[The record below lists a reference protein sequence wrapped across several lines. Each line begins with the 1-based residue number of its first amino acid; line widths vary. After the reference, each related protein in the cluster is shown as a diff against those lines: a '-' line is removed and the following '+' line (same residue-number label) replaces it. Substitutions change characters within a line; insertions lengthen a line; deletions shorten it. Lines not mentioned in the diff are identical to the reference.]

1 MGKTDVGLMLKLIQK
16 KICDMKIRTKM
27 GLSLLVIVILC
38 CFGIGLYSYRIAKN
52 AVIENAEVIVTNLV
66 KQMGLNLDERIE
78 AVRDVSYQMC
88 ETGKINKILNM
99 SAAEAKS
106 GMSKYKDS
114 LSTAV
119 LQRNALYDYTKYAL
133 LRPESGLIYE
143 YYKNGMKKKKTLEEE
158 KILNFLSQK
167 LTTASPTTW
176 MVYDGQAYFARKI
189 VVDYQ
194 DRGILCIA
202 LTDDFF
208 EFIGTTSDYLK
219 NEEVVVA
226 NAQGEFLKNAQQV
239 FDIEELN
246 QILDYNDGS
255 FYVYTD
261 YEEKEDDSYLTIA
274 LKTRD
279 SSWKLACFMPFSRL
293 LQGVEPIYGAIIKV
307 MLVFLLLAGV
317 ISYVFSRTIT
327 RNADV
332 IVQGMKN
339 FEEGHFERKLK
350 PVNYDEIGLLAL
362 QMNFMGMKIQGLMGL
377 LEQKERQKM
386 ETEFQVLQ
394 AQINPHF
401 LYNTLGSLKWVAYR
415 HGNKELAASIDS
427 LIQLLRF
434 TIKNAGAM
442 IALSEEI
449 HYIENYVAIE
459 KMKYGD
465 MFAVNYQ
472 IAPEAEAV
480 LLPGFVLQ
488 PFVENSI
495 LHGID
500 MAEQGGEICICA
512 KMKQNDLE
520 LSVSD
525 NGRGMTEEKKQELLM
540 EDPEKKKRGLNSIGI
555 RIVDRRLRN
564 IYGEKYQIVMD
575 SEVGKGTRIILRL
588 PVTGGK
594 GNEVE
599 DSTGRG

>member
-1 MGKTDVGLMLKLIQK
+1 
-16 KICDMKIRTKM
+16 M
-27 GLSLLVIVILC
+27 GLSLLVIVVLC

-52 AVIENAEVIVTNLV
+52 AVIENAEVTVTNLV

-119 LQRNALYDYTKYAL
+119 LQRNALYNYTKYAL

-143 YYKNGMKKKKTLEEE
+143 YYKNGMKKKKALEEE
-158 KILNFLSQK
+158 KVLNFLSQK

-176 MVYDGQAYFARKI
+176 MVYEGQAYFARKI
-189 VVDYQ
+189 VIDYQ
-194 DRGILCIA
+194 DCGTLCIA

-208 EFIGTTSDYLK
+208 QFIGTTSDYLK

-226 NAQGEFLKNAQQV
+226 NAQGEFLKNAHQV

-261 YEEKEDDSYLTIA
+261 YEEKEEDSYLTIA

-307 MLVFLLLAGV
+307 MIVFLLLSGM
-317 ISYVFSRTIT
+317 ISYIFSRTIT

-415 HGNKELAASIDS
+415 QGNKDLAASIDS

-442 IALSEEI
+442 ITLSEEI

-472 IAPEAEAV
+472 IDPKAEEV

-500 MAEQGGEICICA
+500 MAEQGGEIRICA

-520 LSVSD
+520 LAISD
-525 NGRGMTEEKKQELLM
+525 NGCGMTEEKKQELLM
-540 EDPEKKKRGLNSIGI
+540 GEPEKKKRGLNSIGI
-555 RIVDRRLRN
+555 RIVDQRLRN
-564 IYGEKYQIVMD
+564 IYGEKYQIVME
-575 SEVGKGTRIILRL
+575 SEVDKGTRIILRL

-599 DSTGRG
+599 NSIGRG

>member
-1 MGKTDVGLMLKLIQK
+1 MGQIDVGLMLKLIRK

-27 GLSLLVIVILC
+27 GLSLLVIVVLC

-52 AVIENAEVIVTNLV
+52 AVIENAEVTVTNLV

-99 SAAEAKS
+99 NVAEAKS

-133 LRPESGLIYE
+133 LRPESGIIYE
-143 YYKNGMKKKKTLEEE
+143 YYKTGMKKKKALEEE

-189 VVDYQ
+189 VIDYQ
-194 DRGILCIA
+194 DRGTLCIA

-208 EFIGTTSDYLK
+208 QFIGTTSDYLK

-226 NAQGEFLKNAQQV
+226 NAQGEFLKNAQQM
-239 FDIEELN
+239 FGIKELE
-246 QILDYNDGS
+246 QILDYNNGS

-274 LKTRD
+274 LKTQD
-279 SSWKLACFMPFSRL
+279 NSWRLACFMPFSRL
-293 LQGVEPIYGAIIKV
+293 LQGVTPIYGAIIKV
-307 MLVFLLLAGV
+307 MIAFLLLSGM
-317 ISYVFSRTIT
+317 ISYIFSRTIT

-362 QMNFMGMKIQGLMGL
+362 QMNFMGLKIQGLMGL

-415 HGNKELAASIDS
+415 QGNKDLAASIDS

-442 IALSEEI
+442 ITLSEEI

-472 IAPEAEAV
+472 LEPETEEL

-495 LHGID
+495 LHGMD

-512 KMKQNDLE
+512 KKKRNILE
-520 LSVSD
+520 LSISD
-525 NGRGMTEEKKQELLM
+525 NGCGMTEEKKQELLM
-540 EDPEKKKRGLNSIGI
+540 GEPEKKKRGLNSIGI
-555 RIVDRRLRN
+555 RIVDQRLRN

-575 SEVGKGTRIILRL
+575 SEIGKGTRITLRL

-594 GNEVE
+594 ENEVE

>member
-1 MGKTDVGLMLKLIQK
+1 
-16 KICDMKIRTKM
+16 
-27 GLSLLVIVILC
+27 
-38 CFGIGLYSYRIAKN
+38 
-52 AVIENAEVIVTNLV
+52 
-66 KQMGLNLDERIE
+66 MGLNLDERIE

-143 YYKNGMKKKKTLEEE
+143 YYKDRIKKKNALEEE

-176 MVYDGQAYFARKI
+176 TIYDGQVYFARKI
-189 VVDYQ
+189 IIDFQ
-194 DRGILCIA
+194 NQGILCIA

-208 EFIGTTSDYLK
+208 QFIGTTSDYLK

-239 FDIEELN
+239 FDTEELE
-246 QILDYNDGS
+246 QILDYNNGS

-261 YEEKEDDSYLTIA
+261 YREKEEDSYLTIA
-274 LKTRD
+274 LKTQSIGWR
-279 SSWKLACFMPFSRL
+279 LACFMPFSRL
-293 LQGVEPIYGAIIKV
+293 LQGVTPIYGAIVKV
-307 MLVFLLLAGV
+307 MMVFLLLSVV
-317 ISYVFSRTIT
+317 ISYIFSRTIT

-332 IVQGMKN
+332 IVRGMKN

-362 QMNFMGMKIQGLMGL
+362 QMNFMGMKIQRLMGL

-415 HGNKELAASIDS
+415 QGNKELAASIDS

-442 IALSEEI
+442 ITLSEEI

-465 MFAVNYQ
+465 MFTVNYQ
-472 IAPEAEAV
+472 LEPETEEL

-495 LHGID
+495 LHGMD

-512 KMKQNDLE
+512 KKEQNILE
-520 LSVSD
+520 LSISD
-525 NGRGMTEEKKQELLM
+525 NGCGMTEEKKQELLM
-540 EDPEKKKRGLNSIGI
+540 GEPEKKKRGLNSIGI
-555 RIVDRRLRN
+555 RIVDQRLRN
-564 IYGEKYQIVMD
+564 IYGEKYQIIMD
-575 SEVGKGTRIILRL
+575 SEIGKGTRITLRL

-594 GNEVE
+594 ENEVE
-599 DSTGRG
+599 NFTGRG